1 MNKKYLFLTIL
12 FVLILYQLFHLLT
25 TIKITVQFN
34 ELEPFPNHL
43 PVYYKG
49 FRLGHTIKVYPDENY
64 TTTLVDLRIKNT
76 GVHLPQNT
84 TAILKRKDKKDYIE
98 LIYPNSPYLATLKRN
113 SIIEGSVGLNFENFL
128 QDQAS
133 SGGLDEIKNNVNNTV
148 KSAGETF
155 EALTDLL
162 VVFTEIMQDVRPS
175 INSAAKNIEIT
186 SDNLAN
192 ASDSIKNSINKGYID
207 TTLNNLQE
215 TSGNLVI
222 TTKNF
227 GGFTDSLN
235 KQSTVLANC
244 LLKRLNILVSNIN
257 QIVIGVGETLK
268 KRFGGIRLFLGK
280 MN

>member
-1 MNKKYLFLTIL
+1 MNKKYLFISIL
-12 FVLILYQLFHLLT
+12 IVIIFYQLFYFLT
-25 TIKITVQFN
+25 TIKITIRFE

-49 FRLGHTIKVYPDENY
+49 FRLGHTIKVYPDEDY

-84 TAILKRKDKKDYIE
+84 TAILKRKDKKDYVE
-98 LIYPNSPYLATLKRN
+98 LIYPDSPYLATLKRN
-113 SIIEGSVGLNFENFL
+113 SVIEGSVGLNFENFL
-128 QDQAS
+128 QDQAT

-162 VVFTEIMQDVRPS
+162 VVFTEIMQDVKPS
-175 INSAAKNIEIT
+175 INSTVKNLKIT

-192 ASDSIKNSINKGYID
+192 ASSNIKKSIDNGYID

-215 TSGNLVI
+215 ISGNLVI

-227 GGFTDSLN
+227 GGFTDTLN
-235 KQSTVLANC
+235 KQSTVLTNC

-257 QIVIGVGETLK
+257 QIVVGVGETLK
-268 KRFGGIRLFLGK
+268 KRFGGIRLFFGK
-280 MN
+280 MD